1 MDIRFLPHNSHH
13 EDPESFVGNDPHLK
27 QLSKQPL
34 VHHSTLLNKLPID
47 TPGIYS
53 ISGGRQVG
61 KTTLLKQWMNELL
74 SKRVDPQAIIY
85 LTGELI
91 DDHHSLVR
99 IISDLL
105 VSIPQ
110 SGVGFILL
118 DEVTYIKDWDKG
130 VKYCADAG
138 MLQNAVLIITG
149 SDTAI
154 IKEARMRFPG
164 RRGISGTVDFHLHPL
179 GFLESVKLHNRISL
193 EEINLLRSSDH
204 EKPGALVERLFEEFE
219 SYLIHGGFLTAI
231 NDLARQH
238 CILPATFATYSDW
251 IRGDVL
257 KRNRNEHFLNEI
269 LGAIVKHYGSQI
281 TWNALS
287 RSLSIDHPKTVA
299 DYISLLESMDVVFVQ
314 AALAEDKMTAAVKK
328 ARKVMFKDPFIFHA
342 VRAWLNPSEDPFT
355 KQVTP
360 LFSDSDWLAR
370 LAEACTVTH
379 FSKRFPTYYIKG
391 KGEVEIAY
399 VDKKRFWPVE
409 VKWTTQV
416 RPHELK
422 QIKKYPNGRILTRLK
437 FPGEIHNIPTT
448 PLPIELLR
456 EDLDDND

>member
-1 MDIRFLPHNSHH
+1 MDVRFLPHNSHH
-13 EDPESFVGNDPHLK
+13 EDPESFARNDPHLK
-27 QLSKQPL
+27 QLSNQPL

-61 KTTLLKQWMNELL
+61 KTTLLKQWMSELL
-74 SKRVDPQAIIY
+74 KKKVNPQAIIY

-99 IISDLL
+99 IFSDLL
-105 VSIPQ
+105 VPMPQ
-110 SGVGFILL
+110 AGMGYILL
-118 DEVTYIKDWDKG
+118 DEVTYIRDWDKG

-138 MLQNAVLIITG
+138 MLQNAVLVITG

-164 RRGISGTVDFHLHPL
+164 RRGISKKVDFHLHPIS
-179 GFLESVKLHNRISL
+179 FLQSVKLHKRISL
-193 EEINLLRSSDH
+193 EEIDLLRSPDRKNPA
-204 EKPGALVERLFEEFE
+204 ELVERLFEEFE
-219 SYLIHGGFLTAI
+219 EYLVHGGFLTAI
-231 NDLARQH
+231 NDLARH
-238 CILPATFATYSDW
+238 HRIVPATFSTYSDW

-257 KRNRNEHFLNEI
+257 KRHRQEHYLNEI
-269 LGAIVKHYGSQI
+269 LSAIVKHYGSQV

-287 RSLSIDHPKTVA
+287 HSLSIDHPKTVA

-314 AALAEDKMTAAVKK
+314 AALSEDKMTAAVKK
-328 ARKVMFKDPFIFHA
+328 ARKVMFRDPFIFHA

-360 LFSDSDWLAR
+360 SLSDSEWSAR
-370 LAEACTVTH
+370 LTEACTTTH
-379 FSKRFPTYYIKG
+379 FSKRFPTYYIKS
-391 KGEVEIAY
+391 KGEVDIAY

-448 PLPIELLR
+448 PLPVELLR